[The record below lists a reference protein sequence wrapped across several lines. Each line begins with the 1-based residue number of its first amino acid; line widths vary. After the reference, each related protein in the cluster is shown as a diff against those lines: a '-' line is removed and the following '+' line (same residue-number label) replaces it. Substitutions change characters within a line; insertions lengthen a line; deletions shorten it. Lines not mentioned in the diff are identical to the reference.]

1 MAQQKQKGSIRL
13 TNRALLA
20 VQKKTD
26 WMPDQK
32 RVRTPVVTSTWL
44 VAPKVEPTV

>member
-1 MAQQKQKGSIRL
+1 MAQQKQKGSIRQ
-13 TNRALLA
+13 TNRALPTA
-20 VQKKTD
+20 AKTD
-26 WMPDQK
+26 WLPDQK